1 MGQKNINKKLG
12 KSTLIPINNSIRI
25 KINSQIHKST
35 CESINGL
42 VWDMIRTLIN
52 IELNNNVSNISI
64 RFV

>member
-12 KSTLIPINNSIRI
+12 KSTSIPINNSIRI
-25 KINSQIHKST
+25 KINSQIQ
-35 CESINGL
+35 SINGL
-42 VWDMIRTLIN
+42 VWDTIRTIIN